1 MKEEINIQRK
11 LKNAKGKRL
20 LESTI
25 LEYSKEIISA
35 IQKDYSLLDEIT
47 ENLQIPEEELF
58 KILSGEKKGNIIYYD
73 QALSTVKKRK
83 KAKNN
88 KREYR
93 ERYWLRLIS

>member
-25 LEYSKEIISA
+25 LEYAKEIISA

-58 KILSGEKKGNIIYYD
+58 KILLGEKKGNIIYYD

-83 KAKNN
+83 KSQK
-88 KREYR
+88 
-93 ERYWLRLIS
+93 

>member
-47 ENLQIPEEELF
+47 ENLQITEEELF
-58 KILSGEKKGNIIYYD
+58 KILSGEKKVNIIYYD

-83 KAKNN
+83 KTKNN

>member
-1 MKEEINIQRK
+1 MKEEINIQRN

-83 KAKNN
+83 KSQK
-88 KREYR
+88 
-93 ERYWLRLIS
+93 